1 MILKNL
7 LQSPKLISIFR
18 RFKNHNIFD
27 ILIYGSIVRGKQRI
41 NDLDIAVILKNKIHL
56 DDKLKMAASLRD
68 KLRFLDIELDVK
80 VIDLA
85 DLLDAAFVARES
97 IISEGYS
104 ILNKSFLHKL
114 FGFNSYVLFYYK
126 LDNLSPSKKKM
137 FYYALKGRRGEK
149 GVLEK
154 KGTQVGNCILKI
166 KLQYSEEFKE
176 ILEYHKI
183 EYSTEKIL
191 TYS

>member
-18 RFKNHNIFD
+18 KFKNREIFD
-27 ILIYGSIVRGKQRI
+27 ILVYGSIVRGKQRV
-41 NDLDIAVILKNKIHL
+41 NDIDIAVILRKKIPL
-56 DDKLKMAASLRD
+56 DNKLKMAASLRN
-68 KLRFLDIELDVK
+68 KLRFLNIELDVK
-80 VIDLA
+80 VIDFA
-85 DLLDAAFVARES
+85 DLQDIAFVARES

-114 FGFNSYVLFYYK
+114 FGFNAYVIFYYK

-137 FYYALKGRRGEK
+137 FYYVLKGRRGEK
-149 GVLEK
+149 GILEE

-166 KLQYSEEFKE
+166 KLQHSEEFKE
-176 ILEYHKI
+176 ILEYHNI